1 MTDKHK
7 TKEQL
12 TQELAELHQRFA
24 ELKASEAQCAQT
36 NEAQEAWERKSM
48 ALIENSP
55 DIIYILDPDGNFTYL
70 GGNFESLLGFTGE
83 ELTGRHFTS
92 IIYPEDVKKAE
103 WVPKGLRCV

>member
-1 MTDKHK
+1 MADKHK

-12 TQELAELHQRFA
+12 IQEPVELRQRVAEL
-24 ELKASEAQCAQT
+24 EASEAQCGQT
-36 NEAQEAWERKSM
+36 NEALEAWERKSM

-70 GGNFESLLGFTGE
+70 GGNFESLLGFTGK

-92 IIYPEDVKKAE
+92 IICPEDVKKAE
-103 WVPKGLRCV
+103 